1 MAFVSSVTLVSPQS
15 FDAQHHF
22 YPQVLNAHI
31 HPLVRHFFTLGNERI
46 AKRYCH
52 LHPEVSPAAVKKALE
67 HVPTYM
73 RWGGSDLFYT
83 TDERG
88 VRKMVVIE
96 TNSSPSGQKS
106 MPILQEVQ
114 EQGSYKLLL
123 ERAFLPMLK
132 KRGAPKNGVLA
143 VFYDKNEM
151 ETTGYAA
158 ALADL
163 TGEEVYLVAC
173 RYDDADPIVRLGSE
187 NMLEIKDE
195 SGDWIAVRGAIKYVT
210 QRPWKFIPPVCRTVI
225 LNPTLVCLAGGRNK
239 LLAAK
244 AYDFHN
250 GELEST
256 GLSIR
261 TPETIWDVG
270 LREVPLWIERMGG
283 IGVVKVP
290 YSNAGQGVYTITTRA
305 ELDAFMATEHPY
317 ERFIV
322 QSLIGNIGW
331 SSRSS
336 HGRLYHIGLVPDRR
350 GDIYVADV
358 RFMVGASE
366 EGFFPVA
373 LYARQARAPLA
384 DKIVEGEDSW
394 NMLGTNLSVKINDSA
409 WDTESRRLLL
419 MDSRN
424 FNRLGL
430 GLDDLIEGYIQTIL
444 TMTAIDDMAIRLVNS
459 KGKFRRKF
467 FSTLNPDPALI
478 RELDWLDPSTEGAA
492 APVQSATEGDV

>member
-1 MAFVSSVTLVSPQS
+1 MGIESGITRVSPTS
-15 FDAQHHF
+15 FDAQRHF

-52 LHPEVSPAAVKKALE
+52 LHPEVSPAAVSRALE
-67 HVPTYM
+67 HIPTYM

-106 MPILQEVQ
+106 MPILHEVQ

-132 KRGAPKNGVLA
+132 KRGAPKQGVLA
-143 VFYDKNEM
+143 VLYDKNEM

-163 TGEEVYLVAC
+163 TGEDVYLVAC
-173 RYDDADPIVRLGSE
+173 RYDDPDPIVRLGAD
-187 NMLEIKDE
+187 NMLELRDDAGEWQPI
-195 SGDWIAVRGAIKYVT
+195 RGAIKYVT
-210 QRPWKFIPPVCRTVI
+210 QRPWKFIPPICRTVV

-250 GELEST
+250 GVLEDT

-261 TPETIWDVG
+261 TPETIWDVA

-290 YSNAGQGVYTITTRA
+290 YSNAGQGVYTITTRG
-305 ELDAFMATEHPY
+305 ELDAFMAADHPY

-331 SSRSS
+331 SSRSA
-336 HGRLYHIGLVPDRR
+336 HGRLYHIGLVPDRH

-373 LYARQARAPLA
+373 LYARQARSPLTSQ
-384 DKIVEGEDSW
+384 ITEGEDSW
-394 NMLGTNLSVKINDSA
+394 QMLGTNLSIKALDGA

-444 TMTAIDDMAIRLVNS
+444 TMTAIDEMAIRLVNT
-459 KGKFRRKF
+459 KGKFRRRF
-467 FSTLNPDPALI
+467 FATLNPDPALI
-478 RELDWLDPSTEGAA
+478 REIDWLDPHADA
-492 APVQSATEGDV
+492 LPATKEDS